1 MPAGASHVKVV
12 TDTATYPATHTGV
25 REFSATAVPT
35 PPVPGP
41 WELDVEFTLH
51 GRAYT
56 TPGSVVTVTSRSIDS
71 RVPIGQSRRLRP
83 SRKVGTPQSR
93 VPGNSRTGKPDGKRN
108 RKQTASRRFVVGGKV
123 ETVV

>member
-1 MPAGASHVKVV
+1 MINALLTLLIMVLTGFIQSQPPAPYNGRPVAVFTSPAKPRASTQIGVVIDAMPAGASRVKVV

-56 TPGSVVTVTSRSIDS
+56 TPGSVVTVTPAR
-71 RVPIGQSRRLRP
+71 
-83 SRKVGTPQSR
+83 
-93 VPGNSRTGKPDGKRN
+93 
-108 RKQTASRRFVVGGKV
+108 
-123 ETVV
+123 